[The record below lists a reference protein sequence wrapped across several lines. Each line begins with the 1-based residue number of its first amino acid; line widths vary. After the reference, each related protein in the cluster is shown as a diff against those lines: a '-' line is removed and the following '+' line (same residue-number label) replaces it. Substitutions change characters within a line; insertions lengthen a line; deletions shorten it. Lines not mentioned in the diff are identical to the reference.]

1 MATVEKRGKGYRIT
15 VAAGIGL
22 DGRQIRRR
30 TIWTPNPKMTPRQ
43 VEKELARQVVKFE
56 EQVKAG
62 GGTDGGGEQHA
73 LLAGHLIGYHITAL
87 LGQEL
92 AGAGLVLGVL
102 VSAWDEEVQR
112 TEISVG

>member
-30 TIWTPNPKMTPRQ
+30 TIWTPDPKMTPRQ

-62 GGTDGGGEQHA
+62 GGGDGGEQQQQ
-73 LLAGHLIGYHITAL
+73 G
-87 LGQEL
+87 
-92 AGAGLVLGVL
+92 
-102 VSAWDEEVQR
+102 
-112 TEISVG
+112 